1 LCNVTQGG
9 GSVALVSAGSRGIGA
24 AIVGRLA
31 ARGWDVSFGYDR
43 DEHSAREV
51 ERAARELGARVIAV
65 RWTWPTPPRSPPGPG
80 EVRSPIFAGAP

>member
-1 LCNVTQGG
+1 MTQGDG
-9 GSVALVSAGSRGIGA
+9 PVALVSAGSRGIGA

-51 ERAARELGARVIAV
+51 ERAARELGARVTAV
-65 RWTWPTPPRSPPGPG
+65 RVRDEVAPLIYRDGGYAAAAALPTKR
-80 EVRSPIFAGAP
+80 